1 MIETYCWRKRYYSSI
16 VHCRIN
22 HLLLRG
28 TAAMQSA
35 LKSGNV
41 VKVFIIMD
49 GNYIKLTDRINCMK
63 DNAVCK

>member
-28 TAAMQSA
+28 TAAMPGA

-41 VKVFIIMD
+41 VKVFIHMD
-49 GNYIKLTDRINCMK
+49 
-63 DNAVCK
+63 